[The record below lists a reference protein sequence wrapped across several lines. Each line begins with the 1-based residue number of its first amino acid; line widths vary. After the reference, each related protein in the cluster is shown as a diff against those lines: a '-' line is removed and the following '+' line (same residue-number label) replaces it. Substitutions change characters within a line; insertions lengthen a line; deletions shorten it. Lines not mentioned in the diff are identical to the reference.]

1 MPGEPAAG
9 RGPAESPEPPEPVP
23 MVFRGGEFAPKT
35 YPLAGWLTLAAI
47 VLVWHVAA
55 LAQADFTI
63 LPKPAEVWGAFLDL
77 GARGE
82 LVPHITASLGRL
94 ALGWG
99 LGAGFGVAAGFAIGL
114 NPVARSS
121 LLPVVSVLF
130 AMPKIAL
137 LPLFII
143 WLGIGEASKIAT
155 IAVGVFSPMAVAVYS
170 GVDGVDR
177 NLIRMAQCFDLTPRS
192 IIFKILLPGALPAIL
207 TGVRMSAAIAIVL
220 LVGAEM
226 IAAQHGIGALAMNS
240 GGLMRTDRVFV
251 AVGLL
256 GLCGLIVSLTVGLA
270 ERILLR
276 WR

>member
-1 MPGEPAAG
+1 
-9 RGPAESPEPPEPVP
+9 
-23 MVFRGGEFAPKT
+23 
-35 YPLAGWLTLAAI
+35 
-47 VLVWHVAA
+47 
-55 LAQADFTI
+55 
-63 LPKPAEVWGAFLDL
+63 
-77 GARGE
+77 
-82 LVPHITASLGRL
+82 VPHITASLGRL